1 MIFLNKKKDEANMTL
16 PKDPN
21 ILLSMINMKLRDK
34 YSSFEELCEDLDIEK
49 AEIEKTLANIGYQ
62 YSPKVNQFK

>member
-1 MIFLNKKKDEANMTL
+1 MIL

-34 YSSFEELCEDLDIEK
+34 YSSFEELCEDLDVEK
-49 AEIEKTLANIGYQ
+49 AEIEKTLVNIGYQ